1 MMWNLCSYPTK
12 VLNERMWHFNGS
24 KHTLTALLHIF
35 RGGQDSQPPEFTPPV
50 CRIRLCSFYM
60 RTLSTNVG
68 GRLCW
73 LMSDS
78 GLKWKKTSLLVLGS
92 VVVYLTLS
100 KSKTIEWVSEQGL
113 TSSQRISETSIY
125 GQSLAL
131 VYWQPIENTSKQKI
145 LKQHNQRGSSEQQV
159 AVSFKIIMTT
169 SVTRSC
175 FTKQHQNCKTKTK
188 RPQVARPRPTFWSQ
202 TGLVL
207 RPTVSDHITGSGEGT
222 RLPFQKVGTADA
234 QRRI

>member
-1 MMWNLCSYPTK
+1 MGSGSVRSSHQTVSDYTLRQWFPNTQQSRFLTACRRLEKLVLPSIFDVSLSSLMMWNLCSYPTK

-35 RGGQDSQPPEFTPPV
+35 RGGQDSQPTEFTPPV

-78 GLKWKKTSLLVLGS
+78 GLKWKKTSLLVLRS

-113 TSSQRISETSIY
+113 TSSQRISETSR
-125 GQSLAL
+125 L
-131 VYWQPIENTSKQKI
+131 
-145 LKQHNQRGSSEQQV
+145 
-159 AVSFKIIMTT
+159 F
-169 SVTRSC
+169 
-175 FTKQHQNCKTKTK
+175 
-188 RPQVARPRPTFWSQ
+188 
-202 TGLVL
+202 
-207 RPTVSDHITGSGEGT
+207 TVS
-222 RLPFQKVGTADA
+222 RLH
-234 QRRI
+234 

>member
-1 MMWNLCSYPTK
+1 MDPNILWPPSYIFSGAVKIPNPQNLHPLCVAFVYVLFICVLWVRTWAGDCADWCPIAGWN
-12 VLNERMWHFNGS
+12 E
-24 KHTLTALLHIF
+24 
-35 RGGQDSQPPEFTPPV
+35 
-50 CRIRLCSFYM
+50 
-60 RTLSTNVG
+60 
-68 GRLCW
+68 
-73 LMSDS
+73 
-78 GLKWKKTSLLVLGS
+78 KKTSLMVLRS